1 MHEERAMALTCLYC
15 DDVRLESD
23 GRSTLVGWYAQ
34 NALTH
39 AGPFPIT
46 VLNLAVVLLLRV
58 ASMQTVQSL
67 QLELWLDDEL
77 RYSLTPTAED
87 LQAMWADALKA
98 SGQSDAMTVR
108 VVMKFPNLP
117 IPKPGR
123 LYFKAALDGDVT
135 ISNPLVIEQA

>member
-1 MHEERAMALTCLYC
+1 MALTCLYC

-34 NALTH
+34 DALTH

-46 VLNLAVVLLLRV
+46 VLNLAVVSLLRIP
-58 ASMQTVQSL
+58 SIETVQSL
-67 QLELWLDDEL
+67 QLELWLGDEL

-87 LQAMWADALKA
+87 LQALWADALRA
-98 SGQSDAMTVR
+98 PGRTDAMTIR

-123 LYFKAALDGDVT
+123 LYFKAVLDGDLVV
-135 ISNPLVIEQA
+135 SNPLVVQQA